1 MNLYVIAALAPGGR
15 RAAPRPAGA
24 PVRPGETPRPP
35 RRDGEP
41 AAQTSGLAKQRL
53 LS

>member
-24 PVRPGETPRPP
+24 PVRPGETPPP

-41 AAQTSGLAKQRL
+41 AAQASGLAKQRL